1 MFGNFRYF
9 STDLLLPESVFCFG
23 LQFCFLLLL
32 LLSLFVVPTSFEFH
46 LNLCVCCWIGL
57 VLVKEGSGA
66 VQLGFRVVVLPFFLF
81 FFADPD
87 EHRELR

>member
-32 LLSLFVVPTSFEFH
+32 LLSSLFVVPTIFEFH
-46 LNLCVCCWIGL
+46 LNLCFCCWIGL
-57 VLVKEGSGA
+57 LLVKEGFGA
-66 VQLGFRVVVLPFFLF
+66 VQLGFRVVVLSFFSFLLILMSI
-81 FFADPD
+81 
-87 EHRELR
+87 EN